1 VSCTG
6 SGPETPAA
14 CCGWPTAALL
24 IHGYQQASDVTK
36 GSCTPQ
42 RTDPQQSNRQVRG
55 AVTGLQR
62 PQLGNTLFLTRL
74 PMPVQARRA
83 MSTRA
88 LRLCCSSPV
97 PPLHRQADRALS
109 TALS

>member
-1 VSCTG
+1 VLADAGDVSCIG
-6 SGPETPAA
+6 SGEAA

-24 IHGYQQASDVTK
+24 IHGWQRTSDVTK
-36 GSCTPQ
+36 GSSV
-42 RTDPQQSNRQVRG
+42 PQQHSNRQVRG

-62 PQLGNTLFLTRL
+62 PQLGNCRNTLFLTQL

-88 LRLCCSSPV
+88 V
-97 PPLHRQADRALS
+97 PPLSPLRTGRRTEH
-109 TALS
+109 